1 MTIWYGGDYNP
12 EQWPEEIWDEDVR
25 LMNRAGVSLATVGV
39 FSWARLEPRPGEYD
53 FDWLDTVLD
62 LLHAGGV
69 RVDLATA
76 TASPPPW
83 LAVKHPDTLPVTEDG
98 IRLSFGSRQQYCPS
112 SPIYREKSQE
122 LVRRIVERYADHPA
136 LELWHVN
143 NEYGC
148 HVSRCYCDVSAEAFR
163 RWLRARYET
172 VDELNRVWGTA
183 FWSQRYNSFD
193 EVMPPRA
200 APTFRNPTQLLD
212 FDRFSSDELLECYR
226 GELRIIRERS
236 AVPVTTNFMGF
247 FKPVDYWKWA
257 AEVDIVSDDTYPDPA
272 DPNSP
277 AYAAM
282 VRDLMR
288 SLGGGAP
295 WILMEQSPSAVNWR
309 RQNAAKAPGQMRA
322 WSYQAVARGADGVLF
337 FQWRQSAAGSEK
349 FHSGLVPHA
358 GTDTRVWREVEQL
371 GTELAALSLGT
382 GSEAI
387 AGSRV
392 PADIAITLDWDS
404 WWALEQPASP
414 TDVSYLQTLFAWHRA
429 ITSLGLTVDFVRS
442 DDDLSAYRVVVA
454 PAHFAASDAQ
464 VENLASFAQ
473 TGSLVVGFGTAITDE
488 NLHVRLGGYL
498 GEPLRRALGV
508 WIEEF
513 APPAA
518 PDLTAQ
524 GVRDAPPIR
533 LLGEILGDDPLG
545 GIWSEYVRVTDA
557 ETVATFADGPLSGWP
572 AVTRR
577 AREGDAGSGSGS
589 GSGAGSGSGWYIAT
603 LLDPSS
609 LRSLVE
615 RIVADAGIDVP
626 TPVATGTQ
634 VEIVRRG
641 SVVFVIN
648 HGADDAEVVIDGT
661 DVLTGANAMGLRL
674 SSQGVAIIAQQP

>member
-12 EQWPEEIWDEDVR
+12 EQWPEEIWDEDVQ

-39 FSWARLEPRPGEYD
+39 FSWARIEPRPGEYD
-53 FDWLDTVLD
+53 FDWLDRVLD

-83 LAVKHPDTLPVTEDG
+83 LAARHPESLPVTEDG
-98 IRLSFGSRQQYCPS
+98 VRLSIGSRQQYCPS
-112 SPIYREKSQE
+112 SPIYRERAQD
-122 LVRRIVERYADHPA
+122 LVRRIVERYADHPS

-163 RWLRARYET
+163 QWLRARYGT

-200 APTFRNPTQLLD
+200 APSFRNPTQLLD
-212 FDRFSSDELLECYR
+212 FDRFSSDELLDCYR
-226 GELRIIRERS
+226 GELEIIRERS

-272 DPNSP
+272 DPDSP

-295 WILMEQSPSAVNWR
+295 WLLMEQSPSAVNWR
-309 RQNAAKAPGQMRA
+309 RRNAAKAPGQMRA

-349 FHSGLVPHA
+349 FHSGLVPHS

-371 GTELAALSLGT
+371 GQELAALSLGT
-382 GSEAI
+382 GEDAI

-404 WWALEQPASP
+404 WWAIEQPASP
-414 TDVSYLQTLFAWHRA
+414 TEVSYLATLFAWHRA

-454 PAHFAASDAQ
+454 PAHFAASDSQ

-473 TGSLVVGFGTAITDE
+473 TGTLVVGFGTAITDE
-488 NLHVRLGGYL
+488 NLHIRLGGYF

-518 PDLTAQ
+518 PDLRAE
-524 GVRDAPPIR
+524 GLGEAPPLR
-533 LLGEILGDDPLG
+533 VNGEVFGGDATG
-545 GIWSEYVRVTDA
+545 SVWSEYVRVDDA
-557 ETVATFADGPLSGWP
+557 ETVATFADGALGGWP

-577 AREGDAGSGSGS
+577 TTNG
-589 GSGAGSGSGWYIAT
+589 GAGWYVAT
-603 LLDPSS
+603 QLDPIS
-609 LRSLVE
+609 LRALVE
-615 RIVADAGIDVP
+615 RVVADAGVDRP
-626 TPVATGTQ
+626 SPVSSGTN
-634 VEIVRRG
+634 VEVVRRG
-641 SVVFVIN
+641 GVLFVIN
-648 HGADDAEVVIDGT
+648 HGEDDAELSVDGT
-661 DVLTGANAMGLRL
+661 DLLSGAPTNGLRL
-674 SSQGVAIIAQQP
+674 APQDVAIIAAHKRDSASSI

>member
-12 EQWPEEIWDEDVR
+12 EQWPREIWDEDMSLMVR
-25 LMNRAGVSLATVGV
+25 GGISLATVGV

-53 FDWLDTVLD
+53 FGWLDEVLN
-62 LLHAGGV
+62 LLHTNGV

-83 LAVKHPDTLPVTEDG
+83 LAVLYPESLPVTEDG
-98 IRLSFGSRQQYCPS
+98 VRLSVGSRQQYCPS
-112 SPIYREKSQE
+112 SPAYRKRAGE

-148 HVSRCYCDVSAEAFR
+148 HVSRCYCEVSADAFR
-163 RWLRARYET
+163 EWLRARYGS

-183 FWSQRYNSFD
+183 FWSQRYDSFD

-212 FDRFSSDELLECYR
+212 FDRFSSDELLACYR
-226 GELRIIRERS
+226 AEVEIIRAGS
-236 AVPVTTNFMGF
+236 PVPVTTNFMGF

-272 DPNSP
+272 DPDSSE
-277 AYAAM
+277 YAAM

-295 WILMEQSPSAVNWR
+295 WLLMEQSPSAVNWR
-309 RQNAAKAPGQMRA
+309 RRNAAKAPGQMRA
-322 WSYQAVARGADGVLF
+322 WSYQSVARGADGILF

-349 FHSGLVPHA
+349 FHSGLVPHG

-371 GTELAALSLGT
+371 GHELAALSGRT
-382 GSEAI
+382 GDAAV
-387 AGSRV
+387 AGSLV
-392 PADIAITLDWDS
+392 PSTVAITLDWDS
-404 WWALEQPASP
+404 WWAIEQPASP
-414 TDVSYLQTLFAWHRA
+414 TEVAYLQVLFAWHRA
-429 ITSLGLTVDFVRS
+429 LTSLGLAVDFVRS
-442 DDDLSAYRVVVA
+442 DADLSAYRLVVA

-464 VENLASFAQ
+464 VQNLAAFAE
-473 TGSLVVGFGTAITDE
+473 TGTLVVGFGTAVTDE

-518 PDLTAQ
+518 PDLAAS
-524 GVRDAPPIR
+524 G
-533 LLGEILGDDPLG
+533 LGEAPALALDGEVLG
-545 GIWSEYVRVTDA
+545 GAAAGHVWGEYLRVEDA
-557 ETVATFADGPLSGWP
+557 QTVATFTAGPLDGWP

-577 AREGDAGSGSGS
+577 PTSD
-589 GSGAGSGSGWYIAT
+589 GAAWYVAT
-603 LLDPSS
+603 LPDRVA
-609 LRSLVE
+609 LRRLAE
-615 RIVADAGIDVP
+615 RVAAEAGIDLP
-626 TPVATGTQ
+626 APAARGQQ
-634 VEIVRRG
+634 VEVVRRG
-641 SVVFVIN
+641 GSVFVIN
-648 HGADDAEVVIDGT
+648 HGTDDAELLIDGT
-661 DVLTGANAMGLRL
+661 DLLTGASTGGMRL
-674 SSQGVAIIAQQP
+674 ASQGVAIIHPNVA

>member
-148 HVSRCYCDVSAEAFR
+148 HVSHCYCDVSAEAFR
-163 RWLRARYET
+163 RWLRARYGT

-183 FWSQRYNSFD
+183 FWSQRYDSFD

-257 AEVDIVSDDTYPDPA
+257 AEVNIVSDDTYPDPA

-589 GSGAGSGSGWYIAT
+589 GAGSGSGSGWYIAT

-634 VEIVRRG
+634 VEVVRRG
-641 SVVFVIN
+641 GVVFVIN

>member
-148 HVSRCYCDVSAEAFR
+148 HVSHCYCDVSAEAFR
-163 RWLRARYET
+163 RWLRARYGT

-183 FWSQRYNSFD
+183 FWSQRYDSFD

-442 DDDLSAYRVVVA
+442 HDDLSAYRVVVA

-589 GSGAGSGSGWYIAT
+589 GAGSGSGSGWYIAT

-626 TPVATGTQ
+626 APVATGTQ
-634 VEIVRRG
+634 VEVVRRG
-641 SVVFVIN
+641 GVVFVIN

-661 DVLTGANAMGLRL
+661 DLLTGANAMGLRL